1 MAPNAAATD
10 LECDQM
16 ILSPDDHRSLQAI
29 DGELATC
36 EPHLAAMFRIFTRLN
51 ADEPAP
57 PSEDLIMAI
66 PRPPAEPAG
75 PSRRGWR
82 GRRRSRT
89 AQARLS
95 ARARA
100 GSRPRSRRGGRAG
113 QVRLSRRGM
122 WRPVAAITLPAVL
135 LVTMLMVL
143 FFTLSGGMRCRPAPG
158 TSGRT
163 TAQSAVVAAG
173 GAALASCQSSGTA
186 KAGTAKAG
194 TAKAGTAKA
203 GTADGGTA
211 QTGSVASTGHGKQ

>member
-1 MAPNAAATD
+1 
-10 LECDQM
+10 M

-66 PRPPAEPAG
+66 PRPAAEPVG
-75 PSRRGWR
+75 PPRRGWR
-82 GRRRSRT
+82 GRRRT
-89 AQARLS
+89 QAAQARLS

-100 GSRPRSRRGGRAG
+100 GSRPRPGGRAS
-113 QVRLSRRGM
+113 QLRLSRRGR
-122 WRPVAAITLPAVL
+122 WRPVLAITVPAVL

-143 FFTLSGGMRCRPAPG
+143 FLTLSSSMRCRPAAG
-158 TSGRT
+158 TAGRT

-173 GAALASCQSSGTA
+173 GTGLATCQSSGTA
-186 KAGTAKAG
+186 KTGAAKAG
-194 TAKAGTAKA
+194 TAQAGSAKS
-203 GTADGGTA
+203 G
-211 QTGSVASTGHGKQ
+211 GHGKQ

>member
-1 MAPNAAATD
+1 
-10 LECDQM
+10 M

-66 PRPPAEPAG
+66 PRPAAEPVG

-82 GRRRSRT
+82 GRRRT
-89 AQARLS
+89 QAAQARLS

-100 GSRPRSRRGGRAG
+100 RSRPRSRPGGRAG
-113 QVRLSRRGM
+113 RVRLARRRG
-122 WRPVAAITLPAVL
+122 WRPVVAITVPAVL

-143 FFTLSGGMRCRPAPG
+143 FLTLSASMKCRPAAG

-173 GAALASCQSSGTA
+173 GTGLATCQSSETAKTGTA
-186 KAGTAKAG
+186 KTGTAQTG
-194 TAKAGTAKA
+194 TAQT
-203 GTADGGTA
+203 GTA
-211 QTGSVASTGHGKQ
+211 QTGSGGQTGTAASGSAASTGHGKQ